1 MKKKVHPV
9 LGTVII
15 CLALGAGYWLFNFV
29 YRDPTEGKFKPLDDT
44 NSFKLKSGRRLP
56 MMAGAGAPDPKSNKS
71 TPEAKP
77 PEPGKKAAPSAPDA
91 P

>member
-1 MKKKVHPV
+1 MKKKVHPA

-15 CLALGAGYWLFNFV
+15 LLALGAGYWLFNFV

-56 MMAGAGAPDPKSNKS
+56 LMAGAGAPDSKANKS
-71 TPEAKP
+71 TSGAQP
-77 PEPGKKAAPSAPDA
+77 PETGKKEAPSETEAP
-91 P
+91 